1 MKEGDKVKFTLYD
14 KEFTGSILKI
24 HKKEGWKGDVNII
37 LEDKNKIEIP
47 ATYLEV
53 ISESR

>member
-1 MKEGDKVKFTLYD
+1 MKEGDKVKFTLCD

-24 HKKEGWKGDVNII
+24 HRKESWKGYVNVM
-37 LEDKNKIEIP
+37 LEDKAKIEIP

>member
-24 HKKEGWKGDVNII
+24 HRKEGWRGYVNVM
-37 LEDKNKIEIP
+37 LEDKDKIEIP

>member
-1 MKEGDKVKFTLYD
+1 MKEGDKVKFTLCD

-24 HKKEGWKGDVNII
+24 HRKEGWKGYINVM
-37 LEDKNKIEIP
+37 LENKDKIEIP